1 MMFPSEPVEKIEG
14 NVTFQTKQ
22 INTTQLEDILFFVCF
37 VFAQIKTKLNLQ
49 TQNTKRKTAPKL
61 KSIKQNERKRERG
74 RKEERKKGRK
84 ISNMNHRK
92 IGNGSM
98 EKCCL

>member
-1 MMFPSEPVEKIEG
+1 MHTMMFPSEPVEKIEG

-49 TQNTKRKTAPKL
+49 TQNTKRKTKQ
-61 KSIKQNERKRERG
+61 KSIKQNESKRTRE
-74 RKEERKKGRK
+74 EERKKGRK
-84 ISNMNHRK
+84 EGR
-92 IGNGSM
+92 
-98 EKCCL
+98 CPT

>member
-1 MMFPSEPVEKIEG
+1 MHTIMFPSEPVEKIEG

-49 TQNTKRKTAPKL
+49 
-61 KSIKQNERKRERG
+61 IQNEKQKKNQSNKMKAKERE
-74 RKEERKKGRK
+74 EERKKGRK
-84 ISNMNHRK
+84 MSNMNHA
-92 IGNGSM
+92 
-98 EKCCL
+98 